1 MNTRPGECA
10 EMEVRGEIDT
20 MASGMWL
27 KGQVGAAQCA
37 EQGTWLVLGHLVW
50 LPPAAEQIGFQS
62 TKR

>member
-1 MNTRPGECA
+1 M
-10 EMEVRGEIDT
+10 RGEIDNT
-20 MASGMWL
+20 ASGMWL